1 MLLLALIGVEVAI
14 SWRCD
19 LQGQVPPPVPRVWEG
34 RAVTGSIKNY
44 SRPEDDTYLSY
55 PEWYIVWGYQE
66 KADFQ
71 EKHLPGGF
79 PYFGAVRQYWNG
91 YCCISRLTRGKYA
104 FNGGEQLMLVVIGMS
119 FSAEYVL
126 KGVYEKSVGRISEWT
141 SSYQPVEEDQ
151 YAYKVAR
158 EYADFVHIRP
168 FYEFRFRPHLKGLWS
183 ETSLWGWHPVR
194 KWERKMFLTVDY
206 AIEAFYCWL
215 IEKLTY
221 ISYGHELAETYAW
234 IGNAN
239 ETLFQQLPQV
249 EKVQQ
254 VGPQAFI
261 VSIPRYQEFTSVAS
275 RLAELNAHFVEI
287 AGNTQIIVSVLAP
300 ESWHYGQTDGRPLFS
315 TPILTHPELKRF
327 VIGCDVTS
335 LHTVL
340 NALAAGD
347 ARIEHVYDY

>member
-1 MLLLALIGVEVAI
+1 
-14 SWRCD
+14 
-19 LQGQVPPPVPRVWEG
+19 
-34 RAVTGSIKNY
+34 
-44 SRPEDDTYLSY
+44 
-55 PEWYIVWGYQE
+55 
-66 KADFQ
+66 
-71 EKHLPGGF
+71 
-79 PYFGAVRQYWNG
+79 VRQYWNG
-91 YCCISRLTRGKYA
+91 YCCISRLTRWKYA

-183 ETSLWGWHPVR
+183 ETSLWGWHPAR

-221 ISYGHELAETYAW
+221 ISYGHERAETYAW

-239 ETLFQQLPQV
+239 ETLFQQLPAV

-300 ESWHYGQTDGRPLFS
+300 ESWHYGQPDGRPLFS

-327 VIGCDVTS
+327 VIGCDATS

-340 NALAAGD
+340 NALAAGN